1 MTLNW
6 WLIRVTLVVAFG
18 FLPQQFGRW
27 WGPTN
32 SLNAGSEVGIP
43 WGGGDIQT
51 LPYAKNLFELFTLTG
66 SRATR
71 TSGTS
76 THAIVHAQETW

>member
-1 MTLNW
+1 M
-6 WLIRVTLVVAFG
+6 VAFG

-51 LPYAKNLFELFTLTG
+51 LPYAKEF
-66 SRATR
+66 
-71 TSGTS
+71 
-76 THAIVHAQETW
+76 V